1 MEVELREL
9 RREKAEDSLYMGELV
24 GRLEKQ
30 AQMLEMSETRQEE
43 ATGEIMRLT
52 MQLQQAMSEGR
63 LKDQK
68 AA

>member
-30 AQMLEMSETRQEE
+30 AQMLEMSEARQEE
-43 ATGEIMRLT
+43 ATGEIRRLT